1 MKSVEKGQRAPKST
15 FSLPLRVYYQDTDAG
30 GVVYHSRYLD
40 FLERARYEWLREAG
54 FGLRELAE
62 RLKVIFVVRSVE
74 IQFRRPAR
82 LDDLLLVTV
91 QPGEVGRS
99 RVPVEQ
105 EVKRD
110 HDTLASARVELACV
124 DARTLKPASL
134 PPELRH
140 AIVR

>member
-1 MKSVEKGQRAPKST
+1 MRPAAAPEPRRPA
-15 FSLPLRVYYQDTDAG
+15 FCLPLRVYYQDTDAG

-62 RLKVIFVVRSVE
+62 RLKIVFVVRSLSIE
-74 IQFRRPAR
+74 FRRPAR
-82 LDDLLLVTV
+82 LDDLLHVTV
-91 QPGEVGRS
+91 RLEQVGRS
-99 RVPVEQ
+99 RVPVTQ

-110 HDTLASARVELACV
+110 HEILAEAMVELACV

-134 PPELRH
+134 PPELRR